1 MEGVQTI
8 LLRALPRFKMGS
20 PVAYRTPIYDCIHR
34 PSGSK
39 YTVPEDDI
47 AALTALVQRMVEE
60 SGAPVGFDSWAWLDQ
75 WLLELAPAIG
85 HRRPLDVLS
94 KPGGLD
100 LVRSYLLRAQSGAF
114 S

>member
-1 MEGVQTI
+1 
-8 LLRALPRFKMGS
+8 MGL
-20 PVAYRTPIYDCIHR
+20 PVAYRAPIYDCIHR
-34 PSGSK
+34 PPESK
-39 YTVPEDDI
+39 YTMPEDDI

-60 SGAPVGFDSWAWLDQ
+60 SGAPVGFDSRAWLDQ

-94 KPGGLD
+94 EPGGLD